1 MKNRGTV
8 GPSAPPRQERPPAV
22 PQVGRQFQS
31 LSQQVYTAIL
41 HAIANRQ
48 IRPGERLRLDSLA
61 ADLGVS
67 RTPIRDALS
76 RLAAEGL
83 VRGAGR
89 TALCVTRLGAEDL
102 THLYELRLMCE
113 LFALSKGFAT
123 VTPALLAELE
133 SCLEEMVRY
142 CQSAD
147 PDDRIPMSVADRTF
161 HLLLV
166 GLARNPRL
174 TEFYARL
181 NVHIHTIRVG
191 PSPTPP
197 QARARVNATEHTA
210 IIRALRAKRLEAARE
225 ALSTHIHRGLAR
237 AIESIRLL
245 EAEGEKPDPRPPRSN
260 ARKSQPAPARSDRPP
275 APSRRPRPRTP
286 EDRP

>member
-1 MKNRGTV
+1 VKSAGNL
-8 GPSAPPRQERPPAV
+8 GPSGRSAHERPPAV

-83 VRGAGR
+83 VQGAGR
-89 TALCVTRLGAEDL
+89 TALCVTRLGAEEL
-102 THLYELRLMCE
+102 AHLYELRLMCE
-113 LFALSKGFAT
+113 LFALSKGFGA
-123 VTPALLAELE
+123 VTPALLDELE

-142 CQSAD
+142 CKSTD
-147 PDDRIPMSVADRTF
+147 PDDRIPMSFADRTF

-197 QARARVNATEHTA
+197 QARARINAKEHTA
-210 IIRALRAKRLEAARE
+210 IIRALRAKRLEAARN

-237 AIESIRLL
+237 AIESLRLL
-245 EAEGEKPDPRPPRSN
+245 EAEGEKTDPRPPRASD
-260 ARKSQPAPARSDRPP
+260 RRRQPASDRSHRPP
-275 APSRRPRPRTP
+275 KLSLRPLPRSR
-286 EDRP
+286 ESAQ